1 MDAAAAQYAGP
12 SSDVYSSVVE
22 PPAKHPFR
30 LLSQTVA
37 ISELDFREQS
47 FRVRTELSLVPVRPG
62 LKQIS
67 LHLGP
72 GKCH

>member
-1 MDAAAAQYAGP
+1 MDTSAAQHAGT

-30 LLSQTVA
+30 LRSQTVT
-37 ISELDFREQS
+37 ISELD

-72 GKCH
+72 GECA